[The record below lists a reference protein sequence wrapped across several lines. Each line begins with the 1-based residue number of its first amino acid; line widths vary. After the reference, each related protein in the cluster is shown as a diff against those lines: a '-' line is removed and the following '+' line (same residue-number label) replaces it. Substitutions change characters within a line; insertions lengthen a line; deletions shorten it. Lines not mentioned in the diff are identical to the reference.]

1 LFIPPRSFSSRK
13 SVQNGQVEMEET
25 LSLVRAEA
33 LALDARNRADAK
45 ARDAAKLQA
54 KVARRASLSAAT
66 AGSSDARG
74 ASAPASQSR
83 SPGGAPA
90 RGASVSRGAS
100 VARHAAAPKIVA
112 WRGGTQ
118 IKDVELAASQ
128 KDAGSLGLATDPPP
142 GGVAAA
148 KAWGLFGGRSA
159 PKKPADLA
167 PASAAIEAAIKAA
180 RAADDDGGGG
190 AATTKVE
197 LKRPLLKRP
206 GSRDGSSVGDGKES
220 GESFSN
226 PMLHA
231 GPPAGD
237 SFKTLAGV
245 AGPVPA
251 SEDALARLA
260 QGGDGARPTPKSSIQ
275 AKKEAKEK
283 ADQDAKARGP
293 GARPNH
299 PAVAIAS
306 IFKRSSK

>member
-1 LFIPPRSFSSRK
+1 
-13 SVQNGQVEMEET
+13 MEET

-74 ASAPASQSR
+74 ASAPASHGR
-83 SPGGAPA
+83 SSGGAPA

-128 KDAGSLGLATDPPP
+128 KAAGSLGLATDPPP
-142 GGVAAA
+142 GGGAAA

-180 RAADDDGGGG
+180 RAADGGGGG
-190 AATTKVE
+190 AATAKVE

-293 GARPNH
+293 GARPNP
-299 PAVAIAS
+299 PAVAKAS